1 MTLTIAIGFGLFCV
15 LCAFAVLVGLPGIF
29 AMGLVALI
37 VEWVTPE
44 LMSWWAIGGI
54 LGIAVLGEV
63 IETLAGSLGAKAKG
77 ASNRAMFAAAVG
89 SFASVNDQ
97 AVFAAAVGGIAG
109 AILGTFLIP
118 IPVVGTVLGSAL
130 GAGLAAVG
138 MELTLVDRRSVK
150 HLGGVGAA
158 TAIGRLFAVV
168 IKGVLAALACLV
180 AIAAMIF

>member
-1 MTLTIAIGFGLFCV
+1 MTLAIAIGFGLFCV

-37 VEWVTPE
+37 VEWVAPE

-77 ASNRAMFAAAVG
+77 ASNRAM
-89 SFASVNDQ
+89 
-97 AVFAAAVGGIAG
+97 FAAAVGGIAG